1 MPKNK
6 NAYLRYR
13 IIDQCLR
20 NDFKYFN
27 RDTLADRVSEK
38 LGISVSKYTIDKD
51 LKALHDEFDAP
62 IKFDKLKN
70 RYYYSEPF
78 SLENVELDEDEKNVL
93 NASIAVLDILK
104 DTKYAESF
112 KSIIQRLSAE
122 SKDSEEYSI
131 IEFEHSENMPG
142 IDLFDRL
149 YEAIL
154 NKETLLITH
163 EAYGKNIKE
172 HIISPYLIKE
182 YRNRFYLIARKHNH
196 DSLELIYSFGLDRIK
211 SIKKSNELFRQTKEF
226 NPKTYFKNSLGI
238 TRKLFEEPIELE
250 LKFSTVNI
258 PYVLSKPLH
267 SSQKIIKH
275 TKDYLIVSIKVYESH
290 ELNMAIL
297 SYGSGVEVLSPK
309 KYVNYI
315 KGVISEMTKIYR
327 IKYTL

>member
-27 RDTLADRVSEK
+27 RDSLADRVSEK

-62 IKFDKLKN
+62 IKFDKFKN

-122 SKDSEEYSI
+122 SKDYEEESI

-154 NKETLLITH
+154 NEETLLITH
-163 EAYGKNIKE
+163 EVYGKDIKE

-182 YRNRFYLIARKHNH
+182 YRNRFYLIARKHNY

-211 SIKKSNELFRQTKEF
+211 SIKRSNELYRRTKEF
-226 NPKTYFKNSLGI
+226 NPKTYFKHSLGI

-250 LKFSTVNI
+250 LKFSSVNI

-267 SSQKIIKH
+267 SSQKIIKQ
-275 TKDYLIVSIKVYESH
+275 TKDYLIVSIKVYESD

-309 KYVNYI
+309 KYISYI
-315 KGVISEMTKIYR
+315 KGVISGMTKIYN
-327 IKYTL
+327 KK